1 MSIRRSVRRAYK
13 RIIKTNSGLTQLRL
27 GRYWK
32 FWMSQVRLL
41 FDFPCLLVKAVRA
54 MLAAALAAM
63 ATFEV
68 ILFGKDDISFFR
80 VVEVA
85 FLSGYVA
92 VDGHYTKM

>member
-1 MSIRRSVRRAYK
+1 
-13 RIIKTNSGLTQLRL
+13 
-27 GRYWK
+27 
-32 FWMSQVRLL
+32 
-41 FDFPCLLVKAVRA
+41 